1 MEAIPLQNHHLGSN
15 STFVFKV
22 KENESRNKYIELV
35 LEKLLDLEKQSPHHL
50 LLTALDGEDHLETM
64 QYNTSTPY
72 VGLNVHGAS
81 LGEAMPWPL
90 HGEGEGH

>member
-1 MEAIPLQNHHLGSN
+1 MLEAIPLQNHHLSSN

-22 KENESRNKYIELV
+22 KENENRNKHVELV

-50 LLTALDGEDHLETM
+50 LLTALDGEDHLEAM

-72 VGLNVHGAS
+72 FGQNVYGGN
-81 LGEAMPWPL
+81 L
-90 HGEGEGH
+90 